1 MTITYTTNSGAIYR
15 RCYTIDNFNWQST
28 ADIEKFMSVQHRRS
42 LPIKGKSYI
51 QRLFITPVKEVTR
64 STYTKEV
71 STFSNGDSY
80 ESVNYKTINF

>member
-1 MTITYTTNSGAIYR
+1 MTITYTTNSGTVYR
-15 RCYTIDNFNWQST
+15 RCDTIDSLMLSDM
-28 ADIEKFMSVQHRRS
+28 DIAKFMSVSYRRS

-51 QRLFITPVKEVTR
+51 QRLFITPIKEVKR